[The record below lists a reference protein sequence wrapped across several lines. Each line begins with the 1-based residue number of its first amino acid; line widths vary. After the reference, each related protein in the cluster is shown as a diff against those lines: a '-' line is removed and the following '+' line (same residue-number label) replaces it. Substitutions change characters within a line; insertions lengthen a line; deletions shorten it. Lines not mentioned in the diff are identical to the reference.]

1 MKRRR
6 PLRALRRR
14 TRRQTTRVRSVL
26 LRRFF
31 LPRRKGRAA
40 VLRYAAVLDGQTVN
54 LHARMPHWV
63 RPDEDA
69 RIELRR
75 RGRRLATAARVYTD
89 HDGSVAM
96 DAAILLG
103 QDVNGLP
110 LTPGRWKIRLRLS
123 RGLRRR
129 TLPLLLVDLP
139 VPYGGPTRPME
150 ASAATGARYRLG
162 RSVTGNA
169 RVTFSPSQPSVE
181 VVRVHVTHSQAE
193 VAFRVVGGEEPE
205 APRVEFVASG
215 RRLKAEAARLDEG
228 LWQVSAPLH
237 LMAPRR
243 DRAEQ
248 WDLVLCSDNLR
259 DMRLGRRLH
268 DVRNPGR
275 VFAVRQTTVTPV
287 GGSPMLVLPR
297 YTPAGNFRIQCSPM
311 TEAA

>member
-1 MKRRR
+1 MKLRR

-14 TRRQTTRVRSVL
+14 MRRPITRLRSFL

-31 LPRRKGRAA
+31 LPRRKGRSA
-40 VLRYAAVLDGQTVN
+40 VLHYAAVLDGQTVN
-54 LHARMPHWV
+54 LHARMPGWA
-63 RPDEDA
+63 RPDEGA

-75 RGRRLATAARVYTD
+75 RGRRLATSAKVYTD
-89 HDGSVAM
+89 HDGGVAM

-103 QDVNGLP
+103 SDVNGLP

-129 TLPLLLVDLP
+129 ALPLLLVDLP

-150 ASAATGARYRLG
+150 ASASTGARYRLG
-162 RSVTGNA
+162 RSVTGSA
-169 RVTFSPSQPSVE
+169 RVTFSPSQPSAE
-181 VVRVHVTHSQAE
+181 VVRVRATHSDVE
-193 VAFRVVGGEEPE
+193 VAFRTVGGEPE
-205 APRVEFVASG
+205 APWVEFVASG
-215 RRLKAEAARLDEG
+215 RRLEAEVEQSDGG
-228 LWQVSAPLH
+228 LWQVSVPLH
-237 LMAPRR
+237 LMVPRR

-275 VFAVRQTTVTPV
+275 VFAFRQTAISPV
-287 GGSPMLVLPR
+287 GGNPMLVLPR

>member
-14 TRRQTTRVRSVL
+14 AARVRSVL
-26 LRRFF
+26 LRRYF
-31 LPRRKGRAA
+31 LPRRQGRAA

-63 RPDEDA
+63 RPDENA

-75 RGRRLATAARVYTD
+75 RGRRHTTGAKVYTD
-89 HDGSVAM
+89 HDGGVAM

-103 QDVNGLP
+103 QDVSGLP

-123 RGLRRR
+123 HGLRRR
-129 TLPLLLVDLP
+129 ALPLLLVDLP

-150 ASAATGARYRLG
+150 ASAATGDRYRLG
-162 RSVTGNA
+162 RGVTGSA
-169 RVTFSPSQPSVE
+169 QVTFSRPQPSAE
-181 VVRVHVTHSQAE
+181 VVRVHVTHSQ
-193 VAFRVVGGEEPE
+193 VDVTFRVVGGEPE
-205 APRVEFVASG
+205 APSVEFVASG
-215 RRLKAEAARLDEG
+215 RRLEASAERHGEG

-237 LMAPRR
+237 LMAPLR

-248 WDLVLCSDNLR
+248 WDLVLSTDNLR
-259 DMRLGRRLH
+259 TMRLGRRLH

-275 VFAVRQTTVTPV
+275 VFAYRQTAVTPV
-287 GGSPMLVLPR
+287 GRHPMLVLPR

-311 TEAA
+311 TEAV

>member
-1 MKRRR
+1 MKRRH

-14 TRRQTTRVRSVL
+14 AARVRSAL
-26 LRRFF
+26 LRRYF
-31 LPRRKGRAA
+31 LPRRRGRAA
-40 VLRYAAVLDGQTVN
+40 VLHYAAVLDGQTVN
-54 LHARMPHWV
+54 LHARMPRWV

-75 RGRRLATAARVYTD
+75 RGRRHTADAKVYTD
-89 HDGSVAM
+89 HDGGVAM

-103 QDVNGLP
+103 QDVSGLP

-123 RGLRRR
+123 QRTRRR
-129 TLPLLLVDLP
+129 ALPLLLVDLP

-150 ASAATGARYRLG
+150 ASAATGDRYRLG
-162 RSVTGNA
+162 RSVTGSA
-169 RVTFSPSQPSVE
+169 HIMFSRPQPSAE
-181 VVRVHVTHSQAE
+181 VVRVHVTHSH
-193 VAFRVVGGEEPE
+193 VDVTFRVVGAEPE
-205 APRVEFVASG
+205 TPSVGFVASG
-215 RRLKAEAARLDEG
+215 RRLEADAERLDEG
-228 LWQVSAPLH
+228 LWQVFVPLH
-237 LMAPRR
+237 LMSPLR

-248 WDLVLCSDNLR
+248 WDLVLSSGNLR

-275 VFAVRQTTVTPV
+275 VFAYRQTAVTPV
-287 GGSPMLVLPR
+287 GRRPMLVLPR

>member
-6 PLRALRRR
+6 PMRALRRR
-14 TRRQTTRVRSVL
+14 TARVRSVL
-26 LRRFF
+26 LRRYF
-31 LPRRKGRAA
+31 LPRRQGRAA

-63 RPDEDA
+63 RPDEGA
-69 RIELRR
+69 RIELKR
-75 RGRRLATAARVYTD
+75 RGRRHTAAAKVYSD
-89 HDGSVAM
+89 HDGGVAM

-103 QDVNGLP
+103 QEVNGLP

-129 TLPLLLVDLP
+129 SLPLLLVDPP

-150 ASAATGARYRLG
+150 ASAATGGRYRLG

-169 RVTFSPSQPSVE
+169 LVTFSRPQPSTE
-181 VVRVHVTHSQAE
+181 VVRVHVTHSQ
-193 VAFRVVGGEEPE
+193 VDVTFRVVGAEPK
-205 APRVEFVASG
+205 APSVEFAASG
-215 RRLKAEAARLDEG
+215 RRLEAVAEPSGDG
-228 LWQVSAPLH
+228 LWQVTVPLD
-237 LMAPRR
+237 LMVPTR

-248 WDLVLCSDNLR
+248 WDLILISDNLR

-275 VFAVRQTTVTPV
+275 VFAYRQTAVTPM
-287 GGSPMLVLPR
+287 GLHPLLVLPR

-311 TEAA
+311 TEAV